1 MLAIDG
7 VHDLADADQE
17 VIIKNAGLGIGI
29 TISDSAIPVDT
40 GVPVIVTPSMDR
52 INFRDTQVSQIDTLV
67 TNSSRINER
76 AREGFGK
83 LKITGETPAVS
94 RSPEMSID
102 LSSENLAAGSE
113 LYLAGSHLISKC
125 KITLPVKNTPHP
137 DFLEAV
143 QEALAE
149 TDEKERTVALT
160 QVLDQYGYFY
170 LTSVEM
176 GGMKYI
182 SSTKKT
188 DSTTSIASLN
198 AAMNVVAKRQFGV
211 ENVDGELGGGDQSKL
226 VALTREFENMSQT
239 TVGGR
244 KGIDN
249 PAEWRKSL
257 DTPSTWYPI
266 NKLSIASVYTLF
278 DAATRA
284 KMKAALPK
292 LEPKPRV
299 APPAAPVIQKVKI
312 KVRPLYRLFNRP
324 GYDHFYTIDATE
336 RDNTKSRGGWSDEG
350 VAAQL
355 LVDHLPDSVPLY
367 RLWGHGDHFY
377 TTESEANS
385 SSRTGYCIEGV
396 VGYVYTSHKEGTVP
410 LYRTFNSRSCDH
422 LYTVDSG
429 EMARSQGAYHFE
441 HIQCYVYPPSFVP

>member
-83 LKITGETPAVS
+83 LKITGETPA
-94 RSPEMSID
+94 
-102 LSSENLAAGSE
+102 
-113 LYLAGSHLISKC
+113 
-125 KITLPVKNTPHP
+125 
-137 DFLEAV
+137 
-143 QEALAE
+143 
-149 TDEKERTVALT
+149 
-160 QVLDQYGYFY
+160 
-170 LTSVEM
+170 M

-396 VGYVYTSHKEGTVP
+396 
-410 LYRTFNSRSCDH
+410 
-422 LYTVDSG
+422 
-429 EMARSQGAYHFE
+429 
-441 HIQCYVYPPSFVP
+441 